1 MKRFINL
8 VAASILLI
16 TTVFAPAAYAAAPD
30 GGNTLNLHTGDAI
43 TIKKVSRDQYFMT
56 LAGRPIE
63 TNVYQ
68 ISGGNGIDQFMYCL
82 EHGSGYAPGNAIM
95 NIKDVYSWQGGGK
108 PENGML
114 YNETTHQPVPTE
126 NLQVTLKSGY
136 TLTPADTF
144 ALDTIYQNSYSL
156 KNRISID
163 WVEVSYATQNAFRAF
178 ITDIAGVTWGAESVS
193 YAGGAYYDGSGR
205 LCVGSVKA
213 RNVSDNNILQYSYE
227 LYKLAM
233 KARAEAKIVSDAK
246 LKLVK
251 ISEDNLGDM
260 TTIKVRVDSGG
271 SAWQVSQV
279 CKEEL
284 VGFGGSI
291 DKASG
296 SDGETITL
304 TVPNEQLENFVLDVR
319 SREARSSGNLY
330 FAIPQNAAYQKMI
343 GMNSVINDNKQ
354 DTMTFKLLGE
364 VDDDIPLPE
373 VPKFTFPGK
382 KSDQEGGFD
391 DNVQSGRGDALLNA
405 GFELYIDGVYKTTFY
420 ADEFGLNGI
429 SDPIEIWRAEDL
441 TPSIGTHKGSGMPN
455 SVSYDVSATV
465 RIKEIVPEGYLSEP
479 ESGQGRTGYREF
491 SVRFRAKTSRTIRS
505 DGDGGWDVEPWED
518 YQYYITPDTGYNN
531 STDDRKQSET
541 RFINLV
547 QKGNLHINKTIEKDF
562 DPWGDVPA
570 TKVPMEGAKFTIRL
584 TGAGSERHPYLRAVK
599 ITKGQEGYDPWA
611 NCYRIV
617 KDGSGTAMDGKGG
630 ESSFFTTSEF
640 GQIRI
645 YDIPWG
651 TYQIDEI
658 AASTEGYVLE
668 HTNITISKNEQLLS
682 KDIVDYVIR
691 DELVIYKVDSETEK
705 RIPSAKMAFRLR
717 YMGNPNTPL
726 EERQKD
732 KNYGKYLSA
741 NSGSSGAQTYTF
753 FTDAN
758 GKCAF
763 PYPLQYGEYQIEE
776 LVAPDGY
783 YIEEYDGTGDYPY
796 LVHKFTINKMGENP
810 FEHPVVELSIKN
822 NPVKGRIEV
831 IKTGETITGFT
842 KKNTEYGVINLPTF
856 ESKPKDGIRFDIFAK
871 SDVKLP
877 DGIDAPL
884 FVDRGGKPVE
894 LDTVVENHA
903 LWKNA
908 LRTEEKVMP
917 DGTALSITTERYPD
931 DLAAMSKANLLTATS
946 KPNKYVLEYSVEND
960 EFIENYKY
968 DIYVEYTPDGYAV
981 SEINVTK
988 KTEHVS
994 GTLAGTYLFPENTYA
1009 EIATGSEKTNGVSGY
1024 RNQVFANKNEISM
1037 DYLYNLD
1044 LVKTSER
1051 LLIEPP
1057 CDFAVKYEGHGTAY
1071 HTYTNGA
1078 KTEFYTA
1085 MWTDESHSAQVFVKH
1100 SNTDENYAKYF
1111 LAGDVKSI
1119 APIEC
1124 LYVMQDGELA
1134 EMVTTPAGLYL
1145 TDKSDEKFIFADD
1158 EEEPTE
1164 YFVAVE
1170 SDGSIEYAACGIDW
1184 RAWENL
1190 PSEEEWP
1197 QLADYALMYGR
1208 MLEKQ
1213 QIMFE
1218 KDGEYLIFAEI
1229 DGKPGF
1235 AACSSHGEVFDTK
1248 IEAFTATLFKSPY
1261 ADGEIVLAHDN
1272 GFVLTVDTDVTGGK
1286 VRITRPEFSSRPVT
1300 ELDENTKIKTDE
1312 NSVEL
1317 SIPVTEPSVFMELND
1332 GTRVGLVYS
1341 GGYAFTTV
1349 EVPLGNEYPVLIYE
1363 GATRSLTKNE
1373 QGDVLSPLT
1382 PKLDLLTP
1390 DASGDRISAELITP
1404 PLAPVESTVF
1414 RAATKRMDT
1423 GAIVFIFPDGR
1434 KMEISAITD
1443 QDGKTRGHASITC
1456 FTPTYRYLLGEFVES
1471 ITTGEA
1477 ENGKAVSSLLP
1488 LGQYVVRESNSVKG
1502 VFVEDGDYEVT
1513 LDYQGNYVP
1522 LVWGSTSVD
1531 NKMASM
1537 QLNVKK
1543 VFQTGQGSE
1552 EYMPKAGA
1560 VFGVYTGEKILNL
1573 EKGSLIG
1580 VLVTDK
1586 NGMATDAFKAP
1597 FGEYYL
1603 KEIKTLSGYDL
1614 NPYMYP
1620 FTYDEN
1626 IVDSPL
1632 KTQFNDEGVTVEYR
1646 YVDDNNSQLVV
1657 KTLKQIPQ
1665 ISYKVN
1671 GVEIDAAKAG
1681 VKAAGNLLISTEL
1694 TGIDHMA
1701 KISNIGKQTVQIEFE
1716 NGGTIEYKAG
1726 DKSFEVVV
1734 AQPEDNALVEVTVP
1748 EANST
1753 DVKTSKDSEGNNI
1766 TAISF
1771 KLGLNNI
1778 TYRASLDASL
1788 GTDPARPMMKSGKT
1802 LIYRETNIAAG
1813 TDKLVLEN
1821 IDENEFVTD
1830 IPFRQELSTESRYT
1844 VDINELHGVADI
1856 EILSKCII
1864 KVERN
1869 GETISL
1875 SADSE
1880 DAAAVNKDGAIA
1892 ETAAGVQPDGSVVKN
1907 NPLTIVYYTKDLTIN
1922 DINNSKEFVRAKL
1935 GAVYAEGELTFGKVP
1950 LSAYKDG
1957 APVEPGTNM
1966 VLDKMACYTFLLSD
1980 GVTKADVVLMPDNT
1994 LKATLD
2000 GKVTSNFEAYNIP
2013 VLQSQGETALVV
2025 DKHGEPFAQAAAY
2038 RMKTIDGMTYFV
2050 NESRT
2055 YTRADAFAPVTRI
2068 ELNTADGVMQ
2078 GILNDLTA
2086 KPTKGPEEP
2095 GEPKKP
2101 EEPSENEGEFVK
2113 KDEEAVTIEE
2123 KDVPVTDTEEQSQP
2137 DLASEDAPRIPK
2149 TGKESSIPWGPA
2161 MLMALAAA
2169 LAFIETRKHAK
2180 Q

>member
-1 MKRFINL
+1 MKRFINI

-16 TTVFAPAAYAAAPD
+16 TTVFAPMTAYAAAPD
-30 GGNTLNLHTGDAI
+30 GGNTLNMHTGDAV

-68 ISGGNGIDQFMYCL
+68 ISGGNGVDQFMYCL

-108 PENGML
+108 PENGVL

-126 NLQVTLKSGY
+126 NLQVTLKGGY
-136 TLTPADTF
+136 TLTQADTF

-156 KNRISID
+156 KNKINID

-178 ITDIAGVTWGAESVS
+178 ITDVAGVTWGAESVS

-213 RNVSDNNILQYSYE
+213 RSVSDNSILQYSYE

-233 KARAEAKIVSDAK
+233 KARSEAKIFSDAK

-251 ISEDNLGDM
+251 TSEDNLGDM

-284 VGFGGSI
+284 EGFGGSI
-291 DKASG
+291 DKPSG

-304 TVPNEQLENFVLDVR
+304 TVPNDQLESFVLDVR

-330 FAIPQNAAYQKMI
+330 FAIPQNSAYQKMI
-343 GMNSVINDNKQ
+343 GMNSVMSDNKQ

-364 VDDDIPLPE
+364 VDDDIPMPE
-373 VPKFTFPGK
+373 VPNFTFPGK

-405 GFELYIDGVYKTTFY
+405 GFQVYIDGTYKTTFY

-441 TPSIGTHKGSGMPN
+441 SPDIRYHSGSGMPN
-455 SVSYDVSATV
+455 RVTYDVSATV
-465 RIKEIVPEGYLSEP
+465 RISEIVPEGYLSEP
-479 ESGQGRTGYREF
+479 DSGQGRKGYREF
-491 SVRFRAKTSRTIRS
+491 TVRFRAQTSRTIRS
-505 DGDGGWDVEPWED
+505 DGDGGWDVEPWDD
-518 YQYYITPDTGYNN
+518 YQYNVTPDTGYNSN
-531 STDDRKQSET
+531 TGDRKQGET
-541 RFINLV
+541 QFINLV

-611 NCYRIV
+611 SCYRVV

-651 TYQIDEI
+651 TYQIDEV
-658 AASTEGYVLE
+658 AASTAGYVLE
-668 HTNITISKNEQLLS
+668 HTNITINKNEQLLS

-741 NSGSSGAQTYTF
+741 STGSSGAQAYTF

-783 YIEEYDGTGDYPY
+783 YIEEYDGKGDYPY

-831 IKTGETITGFT
+831 IKTGETITGFA
-842 KKNTEYGVINLPTF
+842 KKNTEYGVINTPVF

-877 DGIDAPL
+877 DGVDAPL

-908 LRTEEKVMP
+908 VRTEEKVMP

-946 KPNKYVLEYSVEND
+946 KPNMYVLEYSVENGD
-960 EFIENYKY
+960 FIENYRY
-968 DIYVEYTPDGYAV
+968 DIYAEYTPDGYAV
-981 SEINVTK
+981 SEVNVTK
-988 KTEHVS
+988 RTEYLN
-994 GTLAGTYLFPENTYA
+994 GTLAGTGLFPENTFA
-1009 EIATGSEKTNGVSGY
+1009 EIATGSEEITDVSGY
-1024 RNQVFANKNEISM
+1024 KNKVFANKNELSM
-1037 DYLYNLD
+1037 EYLYSLD
-1044 LVKTSER
+1044 LVKANER

-1057 CDFAVKYEGHGTAY
+1057 CDFGVKYEGLGTAH

-1078 KTEFYTA
+1078 KSEFYTA
-1085 MWTDESHSAQVFVKH
+1085 MWTDESHQDQVFVKH
-1100 SNTDENYAKYF
+1100 SSTDENYAKYF

-1124 LYVMQDGELA
+1124 TYAIPGGELA

-1145 TDKSDEKFIFADD
+1145 TDLSESKFIFADD
-1158 EEEPTE
+1158 EEDPAE

-1170 SDGSIEYAACGIDW
+1170 LDGSIEYVACGPDW

-1190 PSEEEWP
+1190 PGEEEWEE
-1197 QLADYALMYGR
+1197 LAGYELMYGR

-1218 KDGEYLIFAEI
+1218 MDGEYLIFAEI

-1248 IEAFTATLFKSPY
+1248 IESFAATLYKSPY
-1261 ADGEIVLAHDN
+1261 ADDEIVLGHDN
-1272 GFVLTVDTDVTGGK
+1272 GFMLTVGSDASGGK
-1286 VRITRPEFSSRPVT
+1286 IRITKPEFASKPMT
-1300 ELDENTKIKTDE
+1300 ELDANTKVSTDG

-1317 SIPVTEPSVFMELND
+1317 SIPMTEPSVFMELND

-1363 GATRSLTKNE
+1363 GAPRSLTKNE

-1404 PLAPVESTVF
+1404 PLAAVESTVF
-1414 RAATKRMDT
+1414 RAATKRKNS

-1434 KMEISAITD
+1434 KMEIGTITD
-1443 QDGKTRGHASITC
+1443 QDGKTRGHAAITC

-1471 ITTGEA
+1471 VTTGEA
-1477 ENGKAVSSLLP
+1477 GEGKAVSSLLP
-1488 LGQYVVRESNSVKG
+1488 
-1502 VFVEDGDYEVT
+1502 
-1513 LDYQGNYVP
+1513 
-1522 LVWGSTSVD
+1522 
-1531 NKMASM
+1531 
-1537 QLNVKK
+1537 
-1543 VFQTGQGSE
+1543 
-1552 EYMPKAGA
+1552 
-1560 VFGVYTGEKILNL
+1560 
-1573 EKGSLIG
+1573 
-1580 VLVTDK
+1580 
-1586 NGMATDAFKAP
+1586 
-1597 FGEYYL
+1597 
-1603 KEIKTLSGYDL
+1603 
-1614 NPYMYP
+1614 
-1620 FTYDEN
+1620 
-1626 IVDSPL
+1626 
-1632 KTQFNDEGVTVEYR
+1632 
-1646 YVDDNNSQLVV
+1646 
-1657 KTLKQIPQ
+1657 
-1665 ISYKVN
+1665 
-1671 GVEIDAAKAG
+1671 
-1681 VKAAGNLLISTEL
+1681 
-1694 TGIDHMA
+1694 
-1701 KISNIGKQTVQIEFE
+1701 
-1716 NGGTIEYKAG
+1716 
-1726 DKSFEVVV
+1726 
-1734 AQPEDNALVEVTVP
+1734 
-1748 EANST
+1748 
-1753 DVKTSKDSEGNNI
+1753 
-1766 TAISF
+1766 
-1771 KLGLNNI
+1771 
-1778 TYRASLDASL
+1778 
-1788 GTDPARPMMKSGKT
+1788 
-1802 LIYRETNIAAG
+1802 
-1813 TDKLVLEN
+1813 
-1821 IDENEFVTD
+1821 
-1830 IPFRQELSTESRYT
+1830 
-1844 VDINELHGVADI
+1844 
-1856 EILSKCII
+1856 
-1864 KVERN
+1864 
-1869 GETISL
+1869 
-1875 SADSE
+1875 
-1880 DAAAVNKDGAIA
+1880 
-1892 ETAAGVQPDGSVVKN
+1892 
-1907 NPLTIVYYTKDLTIN
+1907 
-1922 DINNSKEFVRAKL
+1922 
-1935 GAVYAEGELTFGKVP
+1935 
-1950 LSAYKDG
+1950 
-1957 APVEPGTNM
+1957 
-1966 VLDKMACYTFLLSD
+1966 
-1980 GVTKADVVLMPDNT
+1980 
-1994 LKATLD
+1994 
-2000 GKVTSNFEAYNIP
+2000 
-2013 VLQSQGETALVV
+2013 
-2025 DKHGEPFAQAAAY
+2025 
-2038 RMKTIDGMTYFV
+2038 
-2050 NESRT
+2050 
-2055 YTRADAFAPVTRI
+2055 
-2068 ELNTADGVMQ
+2068 
-2078 GILNDLTA
+2078 
-2086 KPTKGPEEP
+2086 
-2095 GEPKKP
+2095 
-2101 EEPSENEGEFVK
+2101 
-2113 KDEEAVTIEE
+2113 
-2123 KDVPVTDTEEQSQP
+2123 
-2137 DLASEDAPRIPK
+2137 
-2149 TGKESSIPWGPA
+2149 
-2161 MLMALAAA
+2161 
-2169 LAFIETRKHAK
+2169 
-2180 Q
+2180 